1 MYTLLISENG
11 SVTTTKYETIMQR
24 SANFNSIQVLIN
36 KLYKGIDIADASIYM
51 KYVLPVSKKIK
62 LMHLD
67 LVSDNYQEDYL
78 QFVIPGNT
86 LLTAEPGAVKIT
98 FTITK
103 MSADENDQTIVGIDT
118 TGEGSIKIT
127 AVAQWADFVPDELLN
142 EVDQRLLVLE
152 ARQKDLDALHQEMFQ
167 EMAND
172 VRLDADGRKILLT
185 NKNGDVGSGVNVN
198 DLSALIAADI
208 VGADADG
215 ISDGVTHLDEVL
227 KSNYRVVNLD
237 KLVK

>member
-1 MYTLLISENG
+1 MYTLLVSEDG

-67 LVSDNYQEDYL
+67 LVSDNYLEDYL

-86 LLTAEPGAVKIT
+86 LLTAEPGTVKVT

-103 MSADENDQTIVGIDT
+103 MNTDENGQTIVGIDT

-127 AVAQWADFVPDELLN
+127 AVAQWAD
-142 EVDQRLLVLE
+142 
-152 ARQKDLDALHQEMFQ
+152 
-167 EMAND
+167 
-172 VRLDADGRKILLT
+172 
-185 NKNGDVGSGVNVN
+185 
-198 DLSALIAADI
+198 
-208 VGADADG
+208 
-215 ISDGVTHLDEVL
+215 
-227 KSNYRVVNLD
+227 
-237 KLVK
+237 

>member
-1 MYTLLISENG
+1 MYTLLISEDG

-67 LVSDNYQEDYL
+67 LVSDNYLEDYL

-86 LLTAEPGAVKIT
+86 LLTAEPGTVKVT

-103 MSADENDQTIVGIDT
+103 MNTDENDQTIVGIDT

-127 AVAQWADFVPDELLN
+127 AVAQWADYVPDELLN

-167 EMAND
+167 GMVND

-185 NKNGDVGSGVNVN
+185 NKNGDVGGGLNVN
-198 DLSALIAADI
+198 DLSALIATDI

-215 ISDGVTHLDEVL
+215 VPDGVTHLDEVL